1 MLIRWIQE
9 KRLQR
14 WEKKRD
20 EAAEEVR
27 KLKYQK
33 AVLEGKVELAKKL
46 KSDKEQ

>member
-9 KRLQR
+9 CRLRR

-27 KLKYQK
+27 KLNYQK

-46 KSDKEQ
+46 KQDNNK